1 VTAHKKFPVLKH
13 FHAPQ
18 SSQGLFI
25 TFEGIEGCGKSTQ
38 IDLAR
43 QWFEKNGRKV
53 LMVRE
58 PGGTSFGESLRQ
70 AILGQQQKLHA
81 LAEAHLFCASRAQLL
96 TEKILPM
103 LANKSGVVLCDRYLD
118 SSIAYQGLAGGLG
131 IQTILELHQHA
142 PLNLLPDRTY
152 YLKISVEESYAR
164 QQLRGNQKD
173 YFESQKSEFHQ
184 SLVSALD
191 QLAQLFPE
199 RFIVLDGAR
208 SVQDVWAQIQS
219 DLEKLQQ
226 AKG

>member
-1 VTAHKKFPVLKH
+1 
-13 FHAPQ
+13 
-18 SSQGLFI
+18 
-25 TFEGIEGCGKSTQ
+25 
-38 IDLAR
+38 
-43 QWFEKNGRKV
+43 
-53 LMVRE
+53 MVRE